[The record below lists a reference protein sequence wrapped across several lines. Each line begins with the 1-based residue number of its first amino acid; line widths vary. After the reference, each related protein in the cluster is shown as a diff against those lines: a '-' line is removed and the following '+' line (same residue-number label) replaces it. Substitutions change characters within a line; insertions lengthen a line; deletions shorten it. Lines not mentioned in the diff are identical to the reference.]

1 MILRELFYIDPDTRR
16 NANDLRY
23 STCNTARRIN
33 IIMILRELFYIDP
46 DTRRTANDLRYS
58 ADHDLTDLNRN
69 DTRKTR
75 LTLRQINELRKSSEA
90 HILEQEKELEFIH
103 GMYAAPPPAAPA

>member
-1 MILRELFYIDPDTRR
+1 MILRELFYIDPDTRHV
-16 NANDLRY
+16 ANDLRY
-23 STCNTARRIN
+23 EEDRDDSSLHR
-33 IIMILRELFYIDP
+33 
-46 DTRRTANDLRYS
+46 S
-58 ADHDLTDLNRN
+58 

-103 GMYAAPPPAAPA
+103 SMYAVPIAPQQ